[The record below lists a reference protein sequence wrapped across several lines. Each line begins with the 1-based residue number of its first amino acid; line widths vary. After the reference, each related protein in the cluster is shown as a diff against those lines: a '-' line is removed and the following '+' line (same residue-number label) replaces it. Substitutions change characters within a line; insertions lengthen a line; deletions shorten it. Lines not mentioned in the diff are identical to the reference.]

1 MTYSVAMTEAVAE
14 QARQHLLRPD
24 GQEDVCLATYTVS
37 TGKRRTTYLVTSLV
51 LPEAGD
57 RLIHGNASFTGPYLL
72 RGAAHAANQDCG
84 LVMLHSHPGGTGW
97 QRLSSTDYDTELSY
111 AHIAHQ
117 YTEGALL
124 GMTLAG
130 TDSTWSARIWEPG
143 QTSPQWAEAVRVVGP
158 MLKMSWN
165 DGLRPPPPRTAAQV
179 RTVSAWPAS
188 QDSIA
193 RLRVLVVGVGSVGL
207 DVAQRLA
214 ATGITDI
221 GVMDYD
227 IVKELNRDRMIGATR
242 LDARRRRPK
251 VDVAYRQ
258 MLMATTAQRPRFR
271 RYPMSICTPE
281 GLAHALDYDVVVSCV
296 DRPWPRA
303 VLNALAYADLI
314 PVIDGGLTLAVLR
327 DGHMRSGSWRA
338 HTLVPGRPCMLCTRQ
353 LNPTDIQLDRQGLLD
368 DPNYIEQS
376 GREPVSGAPNV
387 AAYSASVSAAL
398 LAQFVSLTAHPG
410 RRGVPQPLRYLL
422 STHSLQTLTDT
433 TGQFCQYEL
442 DTAIGDGRSPLLLPE
457 ARPQPDST
465 TRRWLRPLFALRS
478 RCGGLGSFP
487 LAQIRRFNPAFGR
500 ALSTPPKE

>member
-1 MTYSVAMTEAVAE
+1 MRYSVAMTEAVAE
-14 QARQHLLRPD
+14 QASRHLLRPD

-37 TGKRRTTYLVTSLV
+37 TGKQRTTYMVTSLL

-84 LVMLHSHPGGTGW
+84 LVMLHSHPCGTGW
-97 QRLSSTDYDTELSY
+97 QRLNSTDYDTELSY

-117 YTEGALL
+117 YTRGPML

-130 TDSTWSARIWEPG
+130 TDGTWSARIWEPG
-143 QTSPQWAEAVRVVGP
+143 EKSPHWAESVRVVGP
-158 MLKMSWN
+158 MLKLSWN
-165 DGLRPPPPRTAAQV
+165 DDLRPPPPRTAAQV
-179 RTVSAWPAS
+179 RTVSAWPAY

-227 IVKELNRDRMIGATR
+227 SVKELNRDRMIGATR
-242 LDARRRRPK
+242 SDARRRRRK

-258 MLMATTAQRPRFR
+258 MRTAATAQRPQFR
-271 RYPMSICTPE
+271 RYPMSISSPE
-281 GLAHALDYDVVVSCV
+281 GMGHALDYDVIVSCV
-296 DRPWPRA
+296 DRPWPRS
-303 VLNALAYADLI
+303 VLNTLAYADLI
-314 PVIDGGLTLAVLR
+314 PVIDGGLTLAVFP

-353 LNPTDIQLDRQGLLD
+353 LSTTDIQLDRQGLLGNSD
-368 DPNYIEQS
+368 YIEQS
-376 GREPVSGAPNV
+376 GRETDAGAPNV
-387 AAYSASVSAAL
+387 AAYSASVSAAM
-398 LAQFVSLTAHPG
+398 LAQFVSLTVHPG
-410 RRGVPQPLRYLL
+410 RRGVPLPLRYLL
-422 STHSLQTLTDT
+422 STHSLQAITDT

-442 DTAIGDGRSPLLLPE
+442 DTAIGDGRTPLVLPE
-457 ARPQPDST
+457 TPQPDAQ
-465 TRRWLRPLFALRS
+465 RRL
-478 RCGGLGSFP
+478 
-487 LAQIRRFNPAFGR
+487 AFGLR
-500 ALSTPPKE
+500 RHRVGVRSSRSAAIKWLHSVFGRTFSRPPQKG

>member
-1 MTYSVAMTEAVAE
+1 MRYSVAMTDAVAE
-14 QARQHLLRPD
+14 QARRHLLRPD

-37 TGKRRTTYLVTSLV
+37 TGRHRTTYLVTSLV

-57 RLIHGNASFTGPYLL
+57 RLVHGNASFTGPYLL

-84 LVMLHSHPGGTGW
+84 LVMLHSHPRGTGW
-97 QRLSSTDYDTELSY
+97 QHLSLTDYDTELGY
-111 AHIAHQ
+111 AHVAHR
-117 YTEGALL
+117 YTRGPLL

-130 TDSTWSARIWEPG
+130 SDNSWSARIWEPG
-143 QTSPQWAEAVRVVGP
+143 ETSPHWAEAVRVVGP
-158 MLKMSWN
+158 KLEPSWN
-165 DGLRPPPPRTAAQV
+165 DDLRSPPPRTAAQV
-179 RTVSAWPAS
+179 RTVSAWPAA
-188 QDSIA
+188 QDSIT

-242 LDARRRRPK
+242 SDARRGRRK

-258 MLMATTAQRPRFR
+258 MLVAATAQRPRFK
-271 RYPMSICTPE
+271 RYHMSITTRE
-281 GLAHALDYDVVVSCV
+281 GLAHALDYDVIISCV
-296 DRPWPRA
+296 DRPWPRS
-303 VLNALAYADLI
+303 VLNTLAYADLI
-314 PVIDGGLTLAVLR
+314 PVIDGGLTLAVFP

-353 LNPTDIQLDRQGLLD
+353 LNPADIQLDRQGLLD

-398 LAQFVSLTAHPG
+398 LAQFVSLTVHPG
-410 RRGVPQPLRYLL
+410 RRGVPLPLRYLL
-422 STHSLQTLTDT
+422 STHSLQPLTDT

-442 DTAIGDGRSPLLLPE
+442 DTAIGDDRTPLAMPQT
-457 ARPQPDST
+457 PQPDGPRRPVIGLRWHGFGAGGSSPSAAI
-465 TRRWLRPLFALRS
+465 RWLHS
-478 RCGGLGSFP
+478 
-487 LAQIRRFNPAFGR
+487 IFGR
-500 ALSTPPKE
+500 TFSGPP

>member
-1 MTYSVAMTEAVAE
+1 MRYSVAMTEAVADE
-14 QARQHLLRPD
+14 ARQHLLRPD

-37 TGKRRTTYLVTSLV
+37 TGKHRTTYLVTSLV
-51 LPEAGD
+51 LPETGD

-84 LVMLHSHPGGTGW
+84 LVMLHSHPCGTGW
-97 QRLSSTDYDTELSY
+97 QPLSSTDYDTELGY

-117 YTEGALL
+117 YTRGPLL

-130 TDSTWSARIWEPG
+130 TDDTWSARIWEPG
-143 QTSPQWAEAVRVVGP
+143 ETSPHWAEAVRVVGP
-158 MLKMSWN
+158 MLKLSWN
-165 DGLRPPPPRTAAQV
+165 NNLRPPPPRTAAQA
-179 RTVSAWPAS
+179 RTVSAWPAL
-188 QDSIA
+188 QDSIV
-193 RLRVLVVGVGSVGL
+193 RLRVLVVGAGSVGL

-242 LDARRRRPK
+242 SDTRRRRRK

-258 MLMATTAQRPRFR
+258 MLSAATAQRPQFR
-271 RYPMSICTPE
+271 RYPMSISTPE
-281 GLAHALDYDVVVSCV
+281 GLAHALDYDVIVSCV
-296 DRPWPRA
+296 DRPWPRS
-303 VLNALAYADLI
+303 VLNTLAYADLI
-314 PVIDGGLTLAVLR
+314 PVIDGGLTLAVFP

-353 LNPTDIQLDRQGLLD
+353 LNQADIQLDRQGLLD

-376 GREPVSGAPNV
+376 GREPDAGAPNV

-398 LAQFVSLTAHPG
+398 LAQFVSLTVHPG
-410 RRGVPQPLRYLL
+410 RRGVPLPLRYLL
-422 STHSLQTLTDT
+422 STHSLQVITDT

-442 DTAIGDGRSPLLLPE
+442 DTAIGDGRTPVALPE
-457 ARPQPDST
+457 TPQPEGEK
-465 TRRWLRPLFALRS
+465 RRGWTPFPRLRS
-478 RCGGLGSFP
+478 R
-487 LAQIRRFNPAFGR
+487 LA
-500 ALSTPPKE
+500 ALTRLLTHTASR

>member
-1 MTYSVAMTEAVAE
+1 MRYSVAMTEAVAE

-37 TGKRRTTYLVTSLV
+37 TGKHRTTYLVTSLV
-51 LPEAGD
+51 LPGAGE

-84 LVMLHSHPGGTGW
+84 LAMLHSHPGGSGW
-97 QRLSSTDYDTELSY
+97 QRLSSSDYDTELGY

-117 YTEGALL
+117 YTRGPLL

-130 TDSTWSARIWEPG
+130 TDDAWSARIWEPG
-143 QTSPQWAEAVRVVGP
+143 ETSPHWAEAVRVVGP
-158 MLKMSWN
+158 MLKLSWN
-165 DGLRPPPPRTAAQV
+165 DDLRPTPPRTAAQV
-179 RTVSAWPAS
+179 RTVSAWPAC

-214 ATGITDI
+214 ATGVTDI

-227 IVKELNRDRMIGATR
+227 VVKELNRDRMIGATR
-242 LDARRRRPK
+242 SDARRNRRK

-258 MLMATTAQRPRFR
+258 MLIAATAQRPQFR

-281 GLAHALDYDVVVSCV
+281 GLAHALDYDVIVSCV

-303 VLNALAYADLI
+303 VLNTLAYADLI
-314 PVIDGGLTLAVLR
+314 PVLDGGLTLAVFP

-368 DPNYIEQS
+368 DPSYIKQS
-376 GREPVSGAPNV
+376 GRETDSGAPNV
-387 AAYSASVSAAL
+387 AAYSVSVSAAL
-398 LAQFVSLTAHPG
+398 LAQFVSLTVHPG
-410 RRGVPQPLRYLL
+410 RRGVPSPLQYVL
-422 STHSLQTLTDT
+422 STHNLHALTDT

-442 DTAIGDGRSPLLLPE
+442 DAAIGDGRTPLLLPE
-457 ARPQPDST
+457 ERQSDGPRRPT
-465 TRRWLRPLFALRS
+465 FGLRRHRANVSSPLPAAMRWFHSALAECS
-478 RCGGLGSFP
+478 AGG
-487 LAQIRRFNPAFGR
+487 RRMR
-500 ALSTPPKE
+500 